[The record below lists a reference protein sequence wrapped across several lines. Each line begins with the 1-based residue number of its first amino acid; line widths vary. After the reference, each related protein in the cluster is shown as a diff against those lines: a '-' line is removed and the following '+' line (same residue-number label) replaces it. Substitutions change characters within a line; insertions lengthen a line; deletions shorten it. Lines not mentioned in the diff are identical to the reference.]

1 MLQIFLSESVGD
13 RVQAIYTRMATWT
26 ASNPADHIL
35 SDAFQLM
42 VRPLVLVR
50 SAVCCRVPLLVR

>member
-1 MLQIFLSESVGD
+1 M
-13 RVQAIYTRMATWT
+13 QAIYTRMATWT